1 MIYLIYHTV
10 YGRFNIGNY
19 LIYQFE
25 EKMYKNLQSKLDQK
39 MNDIDVDLNSSY
51 YKKDDYIDE
60 IKKQNDPNMQDG
72 ETVIKL
78 D

>member
-1 MIYLIYHTV
+1 
-10 YGRFNIGNY
+10 
-19 LIYQFE
+19 
-25 EKMYKNLQSKLDQK
+25 MYKNLQSKLDQK